1 MDKKRWR
8 PQYQDKVCIIV
19 FHIPHSMLTYASRET
34 IKRVLEL
41 PEGTNIIWR
50 SHDDSIAQRSAIDQ
64 ARYEKNQQGH
74 EKRRVTSTDEPQR
87 EKSTVGA

>member
-1 MDKKRWR
+1 MQLSCFG
-8 PQYQDKVCIIV
+8 PFAYVC
-19 FHIPHSMLTYASRET
+19 FRET

-41 PEGTNIIWR
+41 PEGTNIVWR

-74 EKRRVTSTDEPQR
+74 EKRRVTSTDESQR
-87 EKSTVGA
+87 DKSTAGS

>member
-1 MDKKRWR
+1 
-8 PQYQDKVCIIV
+8 
-19 FHIPHSMLTYASRET
+19 MLLLTIAFRET

-64 ARYEKNQQGH
+64 ARYEKTQQGH
-74 EKRRVTSTDEPQR
+74 EKRRMTSTDESQR
-87 EKSTVGA
+87 DKAAVGS